1 MTNDA
6 EFVLAEVNRF
16 RRATPIG
23 RLLLAALSAIQLF
36 LAIPWLFGSSPLF
49 GAETADMHL
58 TRDGALGIIF
68 ALSGLSVAW
77 RTRLAF
83 FALPLVFVLMIMQ
96 TAFAFID
103 YFAEHVTSGFEGVH
117 LLSAAIGVG
126 IAIFVRPR
134 GPRSRRQS
142 GMRVVK

>member
-16 RRATPIG
+16 RRASPIG
-23 RLLLAALSAIQLF
+23 RLLLAILSAAQLL

-49 GAETADMHL
+49 GAETADLHL
-58 TRDGALGIIF
+58 TRDGAFGIIF
-68 ALSGLSVAW
+68 ALSGLVVAW
-77 RTRLAF
+77 RTRFAF
-83 FALPLVFVLMIMQ
+83 FALPLVFALMIMQ

-103 YFAEHVTSGFEGVH
+103 YFAKHVTSGFEWVH
-117 LLSAAIGVG
+117 LLGAAIGVG

-134 GPRSRRQS
+134 GPRSQRQR